1 MMEVRGRGG
10 GTSGAVAG
18 EIAEEGVCMRGC
30 KRLVVQISEGGRRWE
45 GSWVGELAC

>member
-1 MMEVRGRGG
+1 MMKVQGRGG

-18 EIAEEGVCMRGC
+18 GIVEEGGGMRGC
-30 KRLVVQISEGGRRWE
+30 KRLVGQISEGGRRWD